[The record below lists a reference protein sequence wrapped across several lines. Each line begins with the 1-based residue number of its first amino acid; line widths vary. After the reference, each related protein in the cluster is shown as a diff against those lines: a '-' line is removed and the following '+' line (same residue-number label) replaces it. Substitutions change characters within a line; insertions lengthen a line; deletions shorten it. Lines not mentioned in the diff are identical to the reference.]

1 MKSPSQPSPSNS
13 LPLSRRNVLA
23 AGAVVTGGLVLGSS
37 ANASPRVLSFHQAGS
52 SKLRVGLV
60 GCGGRGSGAASQAL
74 RADPNTELVA
84 VGDAFHDHAETALAS
99 LRADPEL
106 APRVKVDPE
115 HVFTGFDAYKHVVD
129 NCDVVLFA
137 TSPHFRP
144 MQVEYAAQ
152 RGVHMFVEKPVAVD
166 APGVRRV
173 MEACRVAR
181 EKKLA
186 VVSGLC
192 YRYEKKKIETVKRIH
207 DGAIGEILT
216 AQCTYNSGGLWHRGR
231 QPEWSDMEWQMRNWL
246 YFTWLSGD
254 HIVEQHIHSL
264 DKIAWVLGDKTPLRV
279 TSSGGRAQRTDPKYG
294 NVYDHFSSVFEYEGG
309 VKMFSACRQWNG
321 ASSDVSDHVW
331 GTKGVAHLQSHAIEG
346 ENPWRHRSRD
356 DEADD
361 MYQNEHDE
369 LFASIRKG
377 EPIDN
382 SDYMCKSTLLAIMAR
397 MSAYTGQTLTWEQAL
412 NSTEDLSPPSYD
424 WAEIPTPP
432 IAVPGVTKFV

>member
-1 MKSPSQPSPSNS
+1 
-13 LPLSRRNVLA
+13 
-23 AGAVVTGGLVLGSS
+23 
-37 ANASPRVLSFHQAGS
+37 
-52 SKLRVGLV
+52 
-60 GCGGRGSGAASQAL
+60 
-74 RADPNTELVA
+74 
-84 VGDAFHDHAETALAS
+84 
-99 LRADPEL
+99 
-106 APRVKVDPE
+106 
-115 HVFTGFDAYKHVVD
+115 
-129 NCDVVLFA
+129 
-137 TSPHFRP
+137 

-207 DGAIGEILT
+207 DGAIGEILS
-216 AQCTYNSGGLWHRGR
+216 AQCTYNTGGLWHRGR

-264 DKIAWVLGDKTPLRV
+264 DKIAWVLGDKTPQRV

-294 NVYDHFSSVFEYEGG
+294 NVYDHFNTVFEYDGG
-309 VKMFSACRQWNG
+309 VRMFSSCRQWNG

-346 ENPWRHRSRD
+346 ANAWRHRSRE

-361 MYQNEHDE
+361 MYQNEHDA

-377 EPIDN
+377 EPLDN
-382 SDYMCKSTLLAIMAR
+382 SDYMCKSTMLAIMAR
-397 MSAYTGQTLTWEQAL
+397 MAAYTGQTLTWEQAL
-412 NSTEDLSPPSYD
+412 NSAEDLSPSSYG

>member
-1 MKSPSQPSPSNS
+1 MNHAHFAALSHSPS
-13 LPLSRRNVLA
+13 RRDVLLTG
-23 AGAVVTGGLVLGSS
+23 GAVLGGAALASATQPAFLGFHRSGSS
-37 ANASPRVLSFHQAGS
+37 V
-52 SKLRVGLV
+52 LRVGLV
-60 GCGGRGSGAASQAL
+60 GCGGRGTGAASQAL
-74 RADPNTELVA
+74 QADANTELVC
-84 VGDAFHDHAETALAS
+84 VGDAFRDHAEQALAS
-99 LRADPEL
+99 LRGEESIGA
-106 APRVKVDPE
+106 RVKVAPE
-115 HVFTGFDAYKHVVD
+115 HVFTGFDAYRRVIE

-192 YRYEKKKIETVKRIH
+192 YRYERKKIETVARIH
-207 DGAIGEILT
+207 DGALGEILT
-216 AQCTYNSGGLWHRGR
+216 AQCSYNTGGLWHRGS

-279 TSSGGRAQRTDPKYG
+279 TSSGGRAQRTDSKYG
-294 NVYDHFSSVFEYEGG
+294 NIYDHFNTVFEYDGG
-309 VKMFSACRQWNG
+309 VKLFSSCRQWNG

-346 ENPWRHRSRD
+346 ENAWRHRAREG
-356 DEADD
+356 EADD
-361 MYQNEHDE
+361 MYQNEHDA

-377 EPIDN
+377 EPLDN
-382 SDYMCKSTLLAIMAR
+382 SDYMCKSTMLAIMAR
-397 MSAYTGQTLTWEQAL
+397 MAAYTGQTLSWEQAL
-412 NSTEDLSPPSYD
+412 ASTEDLSPASYE
-424 WAEIPTPP
+424 WAEIPTPAV
-432 IAVPGVTKFV
+432 AVPGVTKFV